1 MSTWNRGKQRITYF
15 LMLCVLICPFILRR
29 VGEGVLLSSSI
40 GIMIICMLLFMGT
53 SVNLTTVIS
62 RREWSI
68 FIVTILLL
76 FISLIKNRSF
86 GVVITY
92 LNMCMFLILLN
103 NVSFTLRQVQF
114 IRVLTIALLYLL
126 VSDFKFRW
134 KYGILWVY
142 DGYDNINLNTYG
154 ILLLV
159 LYFNVVSLIGLL
171 VKKRWIRDIAF
182 VVATGVAL
190 YYIWQTAC
198 RSAIISILFLV
209 GIIFIERLNYRK
221 ILFLLVLAG
230 AIVPILYISSYEVLG
245 DFQLLGKS
253 LYTGRE
259 AVWLH
264 TWEIIKDAPILGS
277 GTSESLVIS
286 IGEITDSAHN
296 IYLAFWKTVG
306 LAPTLL
312 FVWCLLN
319 GRHVDEMTP
328 HNVLSKKAFLA
339 CMVVSLV
346 ETLLNDANYNFLF
359 MMLLMEVDENSAVK
373 RRFI

>member
-15 LMLCVLICPFILRR
+15 LMLCVLICPFVLRYM
-29 VGEGVLLSSSI
+29 GEGVLLSSSI
-40 GIMIICMLLFMGT
+40 GIALICIFLLLSTVINFNIVVKRRDWIIFIITIVLLFM
-53 SVNLTTVIS
+53 S
-62 RREWSI
+62 
-68 FIVTILLL
+68 LL
-76 FISLIKNRSF
+76 KNRSF

-114 IRVLTIALLYLL
+114 MRILTIGLLYFLI
-126 VSDFKFRW
+126 SGFKFRW
-134 KYGILWVY
+134 KYGVLWVY

-159 LYFNVVSLIGLL
+159 LYFNVVSLIGLF
-171 VKKRWIRDIAF
+171 VKKRWIRDAAF
-182 VVATGVAL
+182 VVATVVAL
-190 YYIWQTAC
+190 YYIWQSEC
-198 RSAIISILFLV
+198 RSAIISILFLI

-230 AIVPILYISSYEVLG
+230 AIVPILYISSYEILG
-245 DFQLLGKS
+245 NFQFLGKS

-259 AVWLH
+259 VVWLH
-264 TWEIIKDAPILGS
+264 TWEIIKNAPILGS

-296 IYLAFWKTVG
+296 IYLAFWKTIG
-306 LAPTLL
+306 IAPTLL

-319 GRHVDEMTP
+319 GRHVDDMTP
-328 HNVLSKKAFLA
+328 HNILSKKAFLA

-373 RRFI
+373 RRLI

>member
-15 LMLCVLICPFILRR
+15 LMLCVLVCPFVLRYM
-29 VGEGVLLSSSI
+29 GEGVLLSSSI
-40 GIMIICMLLFMGT
+40 GIALICIFLL
-53 SVNLTTVIS
+53 LATVINS
-62 RREWSI
+62 NIVVKRRDWLI
-68 FIVTILLL
+68 FIITIILLL
-76 FISLIKNRSF
+76 MSLLKNRSF

-103 NVSFTLRQVQF
+103 NLSFTLRQVQI
-114 IRVLTIALLYLL
+114 IRVLTIVLLGALI
-126 VSDFKFRW
+126 STFRFRW

-159 LYFNVVSLIGLL
+159 LYFNVVSLIGLI
-171 VKKRWIRDIAF
+171 VKKKLVRDIAF
-182 VVATGVAL
+182 VIATVVAL
-190 YYIWQTAC
+190 YYIWQTEC
-198 RSAIISILFLV
+198 RSALISVFFLV
-209 GIIFIERLNYRK
+209 VIIFIERVNYKK

-230 AIVPILYISSYEVLG
+230 VIVPIVYISSYEILG
-245 DFQLLGKS
+245 NFQFLGKS

-259 AVWLH
+259 VVWLH
-264 TWEIIKDAPILGS
+264 TWEIIKNSPILGS
-277 GTSESLVIS
+277 GTNESLVIS

-296 IYLAFWKTVG
+296 IYLAFWKTLG

-319 GRHVDEMTP
+319 GRHVDDMTP

>member
-1 MSTWNRGKQRITYF
+1 MTAWNRGKQRLTYF
-15 LMLCVLICPFILRR
+15 LMMCILICPFFLRYL
-29 VGEGVLLSSSI
+29 GEGILLSSSI
-40 GIMIICMLLFMGT
+40 GIAIICIFLMLCMAI
-53 SVNLTTVIS
+53 NLKAVTK
-62 RREWSI
+62 RRDFGM

-76 FISLIKNRSF
+76 FASLLKNGSL
-86 GVVITY
+86 GVVITF

-103 NVSFTLRQVQF
+103 NISFTLRQVQF
-114 IRVLTIALLYLL
+114 IRVVTIVLL
-126 VSDFKFRW
+126 VYLISGFKLRW

-142 DGYDNINLNTYG
+142 DGFDNINLNTYG

-159 LYFNVVSLIGLL
+159 LYFNVVSLIGLI
-171 VKKRWIRDIAF
+171 VKKRLVRDIAF
-182 VVATGVAL
+182 VVSTVAAL
-190 YYIWQTAC
+190 YYIWQSEC
-198 RSAIISILFLV
+198 RSAIISMVFLV
-209 GIIFIERLNYRK
+209 GIMFIDRVNYK
-221 ILFLLVLAG
+221 KVLFLLVLAG

-245 DFQLLGKS
+245 NIQFLGKS

-259 AVWLH
+259 VVWLH
-264 TWEIIKDAPILGS
+264 TWEIIKNAPILGS

-296 IYLAFWKTVG
+296 IYLAFWKTIG

-319 GRHVDEMTP
+319 GRHVDDMTP

-373 RRFI
+373 RRLI

>member
-1 MSTWNRGKQRITYF
+1 MSTWNRGKQRITF
-15 LMLCVLICPFILRR
+15 FWLLCVLISPFVLRR
-29 VGEGVLLSSSI
+29 MSEGVLLSSSI
-40 GIMIICMLLFMGT
+40 GIMVICMFLFLCT
-53 SVNLTTVIS
+53 ALNFTTVIK
-62 RREWSI
+62 RQDWTI
-68 FIVTILLL
+68 FIIAMLLL
-76 FISLIKNRSF
+76 FLSLLKNGSF

-103 NVSFTLRQVQF
+103 NISFTLRQVQF
-114 IRVLTIALLYLL
+114 MRILTIILLYVLI
-126 VSDFKFRW
+126 SSFKIRW

-142 DGYDNINLNTYG
+142 DGFDNINLNTYG

-159 LYFNVVSLIGLL
+159 LYFNVVSLIGLI
-171 VKKRWIRDIAF
+171 VKKRLVRDIAF
-182 VVATGVAL
+182 VVSTVAAL
-190 YYIWQTAC
+190 YYIWQSEC
-198 RSAIISILFLV
+198 RSAIISMVFLV
-209 GIIFIERLNYRK
+209 GIMFIDRVNYK
-221 ILFLLVLAG
+221 KVLFLLVLAG

-245 DFQLLGKS
+245 NIQFLGKS

-259 AVWLH
+259 VVWLH
-264 TWEIIKDAPILGS
+264 TWEIIKNAPILGS

-296 IYLAFWKTVG
+296 IYLAFWKTIG

-319 GRHVDEMTP
+319 GRHVDDMTP

-359 MMLLMEVDENSAVK
+359 MMLLMNVDEDSIRK
-373 RRFI
+373 RSFF

>member
-15 LMLCVLICPFILRR
+15 LMLCVLICPFVLRYM
-29 VGEGVLLSSSI
+29 GEGVLLSSSI
-40 GIMIICMLLFMGT
+40 GIALICIFLLLSTVINFNIVVKRRDWIIFIITIVLLFM
-53 SVNLTTVIS
+53 S
-62 RREWSI
+62 
-68 FIVTILLL
+68 LL
-76 FISLIKNRSF
+76 KNRSF

-114 IRVLTIALLYLL
+114 MRILTIGLLYFLI
-126 VSDFKFRW
+126 SGFKFRW
-134 KYGILWVY
+134 KYGVLWVY

-159 LYFNVVSLIGLL
+159 LYFNVVSLIGLF
-171 VKKRWIRDIAF
+171 VKKRWIRDAAF
-182 VVATGVAL
+182 VVATVVAL
-190 YYIWQTAC
+190 YYIWQSEC
-198 RSAIISILFLV
+198 RSAIISILFLI

-230 AIVPILYISSYEVLG
+230 AIVPILYISSYELLG

-259 AVWLH
+259 VVWLH
-264 TWEIIKDAPILGS
+264 TWEIIKNAPILGS

-296 IYLAFWKTVG
+296 IYLAFWKTIG
-306 LAPTLL
+306 IAPTLL

-319 GRHVDEMTP
+319 GRHVDDMTP
-328 HNVLSKKAFLA
+328 HNILSKKAFLA

-373 RRFI
+373 RRLI

>member
-1 MSTWNRGKQRITYF
+1 MTTWNRGKQRLTFF
-15 LMLCVLICPFILRR
+15 LMLCVLVCPFILRYMG
-29 VGEGVLLSSSI
+29 VGVLLSSSL
-40 GIMIICMLLFMGT
+40 GIALICIFLLLCTAININIIVKRRDWIIFVITIVLLFL
-53 SVNLTTVIS
+53 S
-62 RREWSI
+62 
-68 FIVTILLL
+68 LL
-76 FISLIKNRSF
+76 KNRSF

-103 NVSFTLRQVQF
+103 NVTFTLKQVQF
-114 IRVLTIALLYLL
+114 IRILAIVLLSTLI
-126 VSDFKFRW
+126 STFRFRW
-134 KYGILWVY
+134 RYGVLWVY

-159 LYFNVVSLIGLL
+159 LYFNVVSLIGLI
-171 VKKRWIRDIAF
+171 VKKKLVRDIAF
-182 VVATGVAL
+182 VIATVVAL
-190 YYIWQTAC
+190 YYIWQTEC
-198 RSAIISILFLV
+198 RSALISVFFLV
-209 GIIFIERLNYRK
+209 VIIFIERVNYKK

-230 AIVPILYISSYEVLG
+230 VIVPIVYISSYEILG
-245 DFQLLGKS
+245 NFQFLGKS

-259 AVWLH
+259 VVWLH
-264 TWEIIKDAPILGS
+264 TWEIIKNSPILGS
-277 GTSESLVIS
+277 GTNESLVIS

-296 IYLAFWKTVG
+296 IYLAFWKTLG

-319 GRHVDEMTP
+319 GRHVDDMTP

-373 RRFI
+373 RRLI

>member
-1 MSTWNRGKQRITYF
+1 MTTWNRGKQRLTFF
-15 LMLCVLICPFILRR
+15 LMLCVLVCPFILRYMG
-29 VGEGVLLSSSI
+29 VGVLLSSSL
-40 GIMIICMLLFMGT
+40 GIALICIFLLLCTAININIIVKRRDWIIFVITIVLLFL
-53 SVNLTTVIS
+53 S
-62 RREWSI
+62 
-68 FIVTILLL
+68 LL
-76 FISLIKNRSF
+76 KNRSF

-103 NVSFTLRQVQF
+103 NLSFTLRQVQI
-114 IRVLTIALLYLL
+114 IRVLTIVLLGALI
-126 VSDFKFRW
+126 STFRFRW
-134 KYGILWVY
+134 KYGVLWVY

-171 VKKRWIRDIAF
+171 VKKRWLRDVAF
-182 VVATGVAL
+182 VVATVVAL
-190 YYIWQTAC
+190 YYIWQTEC

-209 GIIFIERLNYRK
+209 GIMFIERVNYKK

-230 AIVPILYISSYEVLG
+230 VIVPIIYISSYEVLG

-259 AVWLH
+259 VVWLH
-264 TWEIIKDAPILGS
+264 TWEIIKNAPILGS

-296 IYLAFWKTVG
+296 IYLAFWKTIG
-306 LAPTLL
+306 IAPTLL

-319 GRHVDEMTP
+319 GRHVDDMTP

-373 RRFI
+373 RRFF

>member
-1 MSTWNRGKQRITYF
+1 MSTWNRGKQRITFF
-15 LMLCVLICPFILRR
+15 LLLCVLISPFVLRR
-29 VGEGVLLSSSI
+29 MSEGVLLSSSI
-40 GIMIICMLLFMGT
+40 GIMVICLFLFLCT
-53 SVNLTTVIS
+53 VLNFNTVIK
-62 RREWSI
+62 RQDWVI
-68 FIVTILLL
+68 FIIAMLLL
-76 FISLIKNRSF
+76 FLSLLKNGSF

-103 NVSFTLRQVQF
+103 NISFTLKQVQF
-114 IRVLTIALLYLL
+114 MRILTIILLYLL
-126 VSDFKFRW
+126 ISSFKIRW
-134 KYGILWVY
+134 KYGIMWVY

-159 LYFNVVSLIGLL
+159 LYFNVVSLIGLF
-171 VKKRWIRDIAF
+171 VKKKLVRDIVF
-182 VVATGVAL
+182 VVATVVAL
-190 YYIWQTAC
+190 YYIWQTEC
-198 RSAIISILFLV
+198 RSALISVFFMVAIV
-209 GIIFIERLNYRK
+209 FINRVSYRK

-230 AIVPILYISSYEVLG
+230 AIVPILYISSYEILG
-245 DFQLLGKS
+245 NFQFLGKS

-259 AVWLH
+259 VVWLH
-264 TWEIIKDAPILGS
+264 TWEIIKNAPILGT

-296 IYLAFWKTVG
+296 IYLAFWKTIG

-319 GRHVDEMTP
+319 GRHVDDMTP
-328 HNVLSKKAFLA
+328 HNILSKKAFLA

-373 RRFI
+373 RRLI

>member
-15 LMLCVLICPFILRR
+15 LMLCVLICPFVLRYM
-29 VGEGVLLSSSI
+29 GEGVLLSSSI
-40 GIMIICMLLFMGT
+40 GIALICIFLLLSTAINFNI
-53 SVNLTTVIS
+53 VVK
-62 RREWSI
+62 RRDWII
-68 FIVTILLL
+68 FIITIVLL
-76 FISLIKNRSF
+76 FISLLKNRSF

-114 IRVLTIALLYLL
+114 MRILTIGLLYFLI
-126 VSDFKFRW
+126 SGFKFRW
-134 KYGILWVY
+134 KYGVLWVY

-159 LYFNVVSLIGLL
+159 LYFNVVSLIGLF
-171 VKKRWIRDIAF
+171 VKKRWIRDAAF
-182 VVATGVAL
+182 VIATVVAL
-190 YYIWQTAC
+190 YYIWQTEC
-198 RSAIISILFLV
+198 RSALISVFFLV
-209 GIIFIERLNYRK
+209 VIIFIERVNYKK

-230 AIVPILYISSYEVLG
+230 AIVPILYISSYEILG
-245 DFQLLGKS
+245 NFQFLGKS

-259 AVWLH
+259 VVWLH
-264 TWEIIKDAPILGS
+264 TWEIIKNSPILGS

-296 IYLAFWKTVG
+296 IYLAFWKTIG
-306 LAPTLL
+306 IAPTLL

-319 GRHVDEMTP
+319 GRHVDDMTP
-328 HNVLSKKAFLA
+328 HNILSKKAFLA

-373 RRFI
+373 RRLI

>member
-1 MSTWNRGKQRITYF
+1 MTTFNRGKQRITFF
-15 LMLCVLICPFILRR
+15 LLICVLIAPFVLREM
-29 VGEGVLLSSSI
+29 GEGVLLSSST
-40 GIMIICMLLFMGT
+40 GIMLIAIFLFLAT
-53 SVNLTTVIS
+53 ALNFTTAIK
-62 RREWSI
+62 RRDWII
-68 FIVTILLL
+68 FIIAMAFL
-76 FISLIKNRSF
+76 FLSLFKNGSF

-103 NVSFTLRQVQF
+103 NISFTLRQVQ
-114 IRVLTIALLYLL
+114 IVRVLTIVLM
-126 VSDFKFRW
+126 VSLISTFKFKW
-134 KYGILWVY
+134 KYGTLFVY
-142 DGYDNINLNTYG
+142 DGFDNINLNTYG

-159 LYFNVVSLIGLL
+159 LYFNVVSLIGLFI
-171 VKKRWIRDIAF
+171 KKELTRDIAF
-182 VVATGVAL
+182 AIATLVAL
-190 YYIWQTAC
+190 YYIWQSEC
-198 RSAIISILFLV
+198 RSAIISVLFMV
-209 GIIFIERLNYRK
+209 GIMFIKRVNYRK

-230 AIVPILYISSYEVLG
+230 VIVPIVYISSYEILG
-245 DFQLLGKS
+245 DFQFLGKS

-259 AVWLH
+259 VVWLH
-264 TWEIIKDAPILGS
+264 TWEIIKNAPILGT

-296 IYLAFWKTVG
+296 IYLAFWRTIG

-319 GRHVDEMTP
+319 GRHIDDMTP

-359 MMLLMEVDENSAVK
+359 MMLLMEVDENSVVK
-373 RRFI
+373 RRLI

>member
-1 MSTWNRGKQRITYF
+1 MTTFYRGKQRITFF
-15 LMLCVLICPFILRR
+15 LMLCVLLTPFVLRR
-29 VGEGVLLSSSI
+29 LGEGVLLSSST
-40 GIMIICMLLFMGT
+40 GIMVICMFLFLCT
-53 SVNLTTVIS
+53 AINFTTVIK
-62 RREWSI
+62 RRDWTI
-68 FIVTILLL
+68 FMIAMVLLIL
-76 FISLIKNRSF
+76 SLIKNGSF
-86 GVVITY
+86 GVVITF

-103 NVSFTLRQVQF
+103 NISFTLKQVQF
-114 IRVLTIALLYLL
+114 MRIVTIVLLYFL
-126 VSDFKFRW
+126 VASLTFRW
-134 KYGILWVY
+134 KYGNLFIY
-142 DGYDNINLNTYG
+142 DGFDNININTYG
-154 ILLLV
+154 VLLLV
-159 LYFNVVSLIGLL
+159 LYFNVVSLIGLF
-171 VKKRWIRDIAF
+171 VKKKLVRDIAF
-182 VVATGVAL
+182 VVVTVVAL

-198 RSAIISILFLV
+198 RSALISILFMV
-209 GIIFIERLNYRK
+209 GIMFINKVDYK
-221 ILFLLVLAG
+221 KVLFLLVLAG
-230 AIVPILYISSYEVLG
+230 VVVPILYISSYEVLG
-245 DFQLLGKS
+245 DFKLLGKS

-259 AVWLH
+259 VVWLH
-264 TWEIIKDAPILGS
+264 TWEIIKNAPILGT

-296 IYLAFWKTVG
+296 IYLAFWKTIG

-319 GRHVDEMTP
+319 GRHVDDMTP

>member
-15 LMLCVLICPFILRR
+15 LMLCVLVCPFVLRYM
-29 VGEGVLLSSSI
+29 GEGVLLSSSI
-40 GIMIICMLLFMGT
+40 GIALICIFLL
-53 SVNLTTVIS
+53 LATVINS
-62 RREWSI
+62 NIVVKRREWSI

-76 FISLIKNRSF
+76 FVSLIKNRSF

-114 IRVLTIALLYLL
+114 IRILTIGLLCFLI
-126 VSDFKFRW
+126 SGFKFRW

-171 VKKRWIRDIAF
+171 VKKRWIRDAAF
-182 VVATGVAL
+182 VIATVVAL
-190 YYIWQTAC
+190 YYIWQSEC
-198 RSAIISILFLV
+198 RSALISVFFLV
-209 GIIFIERLNYRK
+209 AIIFVERVNYRK

-230 AIVPILYISSYEVLG
+230 AIVPILYISAYEVLG

-259 AVWLH
+259 VVWLH

-296 IYLAFWKTVG
+296 IYLAFWKTIG
-306 LAPTLL
+306 IAPTLL

-319 GRHVDEMTP
+319 GRHVDDMTP

>member
-15 LMLCVLICPFILRR
+15 LMLCVLICPFVLRYM
-29 VGEGVLLSSSI
+29 GEGVLLSSSI
-40 GIMIICMLLFMGT
+40 GIALICIFLLLSTVINFNIVVKRRDWIIFIITIVLLFM
-53 SVNLTTVIS
+53 S
-62 RREWSI
+62 
-68 FIVTILLL
+68 LL
-76 FISLIKNRSF
+76 KNRSF

-114 IRVLTIALLYLL
+114 MRILTIGLLYFLI
-126 VSDFKFRW
+126 SGFKFRW
-134 KYGILWVY
+134 KYGVLWVY

-159 LYFNVVSLIGLL
+159 LYFNVVSLIGLI
-171 VKKRWIRDIAF
+171 VKKKLVRDIAF
-182 VVATGVAL
+182 VIATVVAL
-190 YYIWQTAC
+190 YYIWQTEC
-198 RSAIISILFLV
+198 RSALISVFFLV
-209 GIIFIERLNYRK
+209 VIIFIERVNYKK

-230 AIVPILYISSYEVLG
+230 VIVPIVYISSYEILG
-245 DFQLLGKS
+245 NFQFLGKS

-259 AVWLH
+259 VVWLH
-264 TWEIIKDAPILGS
+264 TWEIIKNSPILGS

-296 IYLAFWKTVG
+296 IYLAFWKTLG

-319 GRHVDEMTP
+319 GRHVDDMTP

-373 RRFI
+373 RRLI

>member
-1 MSTWNRGKQRITYF
+1 MAINLKAVTK
-15 LMLCVLICPFILRR
+15 RR
-29 VGEGVLLSSSI
+29 DFG
-40 GIMIICMLLFMGT
+40 M
-53 SVNLTTVIS
+53 
-62 RREWSI
+62 

-76 FISLIKNRSF
+76 FASLLKNGSL
-86 GVVITY
+86 GVVITF
-92 LNMCMFLILLN
+92 LNMCMFLVLLN
-103 NVSFTLRQVQF
+103 NISFSLRQVQI
-114 IRVLTIALLYLL
+114 IRVVTIVLL
-126 VSDFKFRW
+126 VYLISGFKLRW

-142 DGYDNINLNTYG
+142 DGFDNINLNTYG

-159 LYFNVVSLIGLL
+159 LYFNVVSLIGLI
-171 VKKRWIRDIAF
+171 VKKRLVRDIAF
-182 VVATGVAL
+182 VVSTVAAL
-190 YYIWQTAC
+190 YYIWQSEC
-198 RSAIISILFLV
+198 RSAIISMVFLV
-209 GIIFIERLNYRK
+209 GIMFIDRVNYK
-221 ILFLLVLAG
+221 KVLFLLVLAG

-245 DFQLLGKS
+245 NIQFLGKS

-259 AVWLH
+259 VVWLH
-264 TWEIIKDAPILGS
+264 TWEIIKNAPILGS

-296 IYLAFWKTVG
+296 IYLAFWKTIG

-319 GRHVDEMTP
+319 GRHVDDMTP

-373 RRFI
+373 RRLI

>member
-1 MSTWNRGKQRITYF
+1 MTAWNRGKQRLTCF
-15 LMLCVLICPFILRR
+15 LMLCILICPFVLRYI
-29 VGEGVLLSSSI
+29 GEGVLLSSSI
-40 GIMIICMLLFMGT
+40 GISLICIFLLLCTAINFN
-53 SVNLTTVIS
+53 VVIK
-62 RREWSI
+62 RRDWGI
-68 FIVTILLL
+68 FIAAILLL
-76 FISLIKNRSF
+76 FVSLFKNGSL

-92 LNMCMFLILLN
+92 LNMCMFFVLLN
-103 NVSFTLRQVQF
+103 NVSFSLRQVQF
-114 IRVLTIALLYLL
+114 IRILTIILLFVL
-126 VSDFKFRW
+126 VSSLKLRW
-134 KYGILWVY
+134 KYGSLYVY
-142 DGYDNINLNTYG
+142 DGYDIVNVNTYG

-159 LYFNVVSLIGLL
+159 LYFNVVSLIGLF
-171 VKKRWIRDIAF
+171 VKKRWVKNVAFIIAT
-182 VVATGVAL
+182 VVAL
-190 YYIWQTAC
+190 YYIWQTEC

-209 GIIFIERLNYRK
+209 GIMFIERVNYKK

-230 AIVPILYISSYEVLG
+230 ALVPILYISSYEVLG
-245 DFQLLGKS
+245 DFQFLGKS

-259 AVWLH
+259 VVWLH
-264 TWEIIKDAPILGS
+264 TWEIIKNAPILGS

-319 GRHVDEMTP
+319 GRHVNEMTP

-373 RRFI
+373 RRFF

>member
-1 MSTWNRGKQRITYF
+1 MSMWNRGKQRITYF
-15 LMLCVLICPFILRR
+15 LMLCVLVSPFVLRYM
-29 VGEGVLLSSSI
+29 GEGVLLSSSI
-40 GIMIICMLLFMGT
+40 GIAVICIFLLLST
-53 SVNLTTVIS
+53 AINSSIVVK
-62 RREWSI
+62 RRDWLI
-68 FIVTILLL
+68 FIIAIILLL
-76 FISLIKNRSF
+76 MSLLKNRSF

-103 NVSFTLRQVQF
+103 NLSFSLRQVQI
-114 IRVLTIALLYLL
+114 IRVLTIVLLGALI
-126 VSDFKFRW
+126 STFRFRW

-159 LYFNVVSLIGLL
+159 LYFNVVSLIGLI
-171 VKKRWIRDIAF
+171 VKKKLVRDIAF
-182 VVATGVAL
+182 VIATVVAL
-190 YYIWQTAC
+190 YYIWQTEC
-198 RSAIISILFLV
+198 RSALISVFFLV
-209 GIIFIERLNYRK
+209 VIIFIERVNYKK

-230 AIVPILYISSYEVLG
+230 VIVPIVYISSYEILG
-245 DFQLLGKS
+245 NFQFLGKS

-259 AVWLH
+259 VVWLH

-296 IYLAFWKTVG
+296 IYLAFWKTIG

-319 GRHVDEMTP
+319 GRHVDDMTP

-373 RRFI
+373 RRLI

>member
-15 LMLCVLICPFILRR
+15 LMLCVLVCPFVLRYM
-29 VGEGVLLSSSI
+29 GEGVLLSSSI
-40 GIMIICMLLFMGT
+40 GIALICIFLLL
-53 SVNLTTVIS
+53 STVINS
-62 RREWSI
+62 NIVVKRRDWLI
-68 FIVTILLL
+68 FIIAIILLL
-76 FISLIKNRSF
+76 MSLLKNRSF

-103 NVSFTLRQVQF
+103 NLSFSLRQVQI
-114 IRVLTIALLYLL
+114 IRVLTIVLLGALI
-126 VSDFKFRW
+126 STFRFRW

-159 LYFNVVSLIGLL
+159 LYFNVVSLIGLI
-171 VKKRWIRDIAF
+171 VKKKLVRDIAF
-182 VVATGVAL
+182 VIATVVAL
-190 YYIWQTAC
+190 YYIWQTEC
-198 RSAIISILFLV
+198 RSALISVFFLV
-209 GIIFIERLNYRK
+209 VIIFIERVNYKK

-230 AIVPILYISSYEVLG
+230 VIVPVVYISSYEILG
-245 DFQLLGKS
+245 NFQFLGKS

-259 AVWLH
+259 VVWLH

-296 IYLAFWKTVG
+296 IYLAFWKTIG

-319 GRHVDEMTP
+319 GRHVDDMTP

-373 RRFI
+373 RRLI

>member
-1 MSTWNRGKQRITYF
+1 MTTWNRGKQRLTFF
-15 LMLCVLICPFILRR
+15 LMLCVLVCPFILRYM
-29 VGEGVLLSSSI
+29 GEGVLLSSSI
-40 GIMIICMLLFMGT
+40 GIALICIFLLLST
-53 SVNLTTVIS
+53 AINSNIVVK
-62 RREWSI
+62 RRDWLI
-68 FIVTILLL
+68 FIIAIILLL
-76 FISLIKNRSF
+76 MSLLKNRSF

-103 NVSFTLRQVQF
+103 NLSFTLRQVQI
-114 IRVLTIALLYLL
+114 IRVLTIVLLGALI
-126 VSDFKFRW
+126 STFRFRW
-134 KYGILWVY
+134 KYGVLWVY

-171 VKKRWIRDIAF
+171 VKKRWLRDVAF
-182 VVATGVAL
+182 VVATVVAL
-190 YYIWQTAC
+190 YYIWQTEC

-209 GIIFIERLNYRK
+209 GIMFIERVNYKK

-230 AIVPILYISSYEVLG
+230 ALVPIIYISSYEVLG
-245 DFQLLGKS
+245 DFQFLGKS

-259 AVWLH
+259 VVWLH
-264 TWEIIKDAPILGS
+264 TWEIIKNAPILGS

-373 RRFI
+373 RRFF